1 MRNIFRQLLC
11 WLCKNPWKLS
21 VLDFLRMQN
30 WVRSMPG
37 GSPSC
42 QKTCNLHCE

>member
-1 MRNIFRQLLC
+1 
-11 WLCKNPWKLS
+11 
-21 VLDFLRMQN
+21 MQACM
-30 WVRSMPG
+30 RSMPG

>member
-1 MRNIFRQLLC
+1 MRTC
-11 WLCKNPWKLS
+11 
-21 VLDFLRMQN
+21 
-30 WVRSMPG
+30 VRSMPG

>member
-1 MRNIFRQLLC
+1 
-11 WLCKNPWKLS
+11 
-21 VLDFLRMQN
+21 MQTC
-30 WVRSMPG
+30 VRSMPG

>member
-1 MRNIFRQLLC
+1 
-11 WLCKNPWKLS
+11 
-21 VLDFLRMQN
+21 
-30 WVRSMPG
+30 MPG